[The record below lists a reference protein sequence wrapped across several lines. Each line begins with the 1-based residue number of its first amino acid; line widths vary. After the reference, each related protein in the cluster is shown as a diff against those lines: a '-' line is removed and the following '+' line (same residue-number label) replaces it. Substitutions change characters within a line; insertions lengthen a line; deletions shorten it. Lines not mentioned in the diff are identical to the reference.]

1 MVRELLRKDEKN
13 KLICDPAYE
22 WGEYKGNHRNGQSW
36 IPYLNHDCMPGRVCP
51 LGLRDELAGTW
62 AQFSGLDVYAEKS
75 RCAVREEY
83 YLQSWLKR
91 PEIEMVSKGGLFR
104 LAVEMVNGHYYYF
117 SETRFDMNTLKRH
130 LKDLRK
136 HNGGVNAVR
145 ALAAM
150 DKTGRKI
157 DPAEIIRF
165 ANKNGD
171 EYTSLPYL
179 VRFASIKKINDYLE
193 ASKQRAASDLR
204 DYWHMQE
211 ALGANMTET
220 KTLFPR
226 NLEKAHG
233 EAVKAYNAY
242 KDKLDSKALGK
253 VARRLAEEFSFTFG
267 GLMIVIPF
275 TMEDLTNEGKTLNHC
290 VRTYGKKM
298 AAGETAIM
306 FVRKVEE
313 PGTPYFTMEVKDGK
327 IVQLRGK
334 GNCAPRA
341 DVVAFEKKFCE
352 ACHLMPL
359 SA

>member
-1 MVRELLRKDEKN
+1 M
-13 KLICDPAYE
+13 
-22 WGEYKGNHRNGQSW
+22 
-36 IPYLNHDCMPGRVCP
+36 
-51 LGLRDELAGTW
+51 
-62 AQFSGLDVYAEKS
+62 
-75 RCAVREEY
+75 
-83 YLQSWLKR
+83 
-91 PEIEMVSKGGLFR
+91 
-104 LAVEMVNGHYYYF
+104 
-117 SETRFDMNTLKRH
+117 
-130 LKDLRK
+130 
-136 HNGGVNAVR
+136 
-145 ALAAM
+145 
-150 DKTGRKI
+150 
-157 DPAEIIRF
+157 
-165 ANKNGD
+165 
-171 EYTSLPYL
+171 
-179 VRFASIKKINDYLE
+179 
-193 ASKQRAASDLR
+193 
-204 DYWHMQE
+204 E
-211 ALGANMTET
+211 AL
-220 KTLFPR
+220 
-226 NLEKAHG
+226 
-233 EAVKAYNAY
+233 YNAY

-352 ACHLMPL
+352 ACHLMPR